1 MTTYEDLVKHG
12 ETKFSP
18 KFYRHWR
25 TDGNY
30 INPVEAQPLYRRSAT
45 TSSFPTYKNIG
56 KPTLQKGQ
64 RYFIITTPSTPTGNI
79 REYIQ
84 MANGRVTKDLD
95 KADYIVFDDSSF
107 KTISFEG
114 AFYLKYT
121 GDINVVITSPSRY
134 DNWNTHEGIVS
145 KQIEN
150 AKLIDSRYASCEG
163 FYKQYRIAAAAA
175 LDKYP
180 NKVLH
185 PYDLGVA
192 SGSIT
197 ELTEDNIKAVI
208 KMLKSRNKQD
218 TQLANHMIGTF
229 DYEKSLLLT
238 WKFCREL
245 YIETASFY
253 FNRRMKS
260 VRTFIDKYYDKYSGM
275 EASFFFRYCEMKDI
289 LTPEIFNNVYKVIQ
303 NSIRV
308 LNNPDVYTIKFE
320 MKPKYKELLK
330 QHMLHGKNEVNK

>member
-25 TDGNY
+25 TDSQY
-30 INPVEAQPLYRRSAT
+30 LINTEAQPLYKKGST
-45 TSSFPTYKNIG
+45 PFPKYKSVG
-56 KPTLQKGQ
+56 KPTLKDKQ

-79 REYIQ
+79 REYVK
-84 MANGRVTKDLD
+84 MAKGRVTKDLD

-107 KTISFEG
+107 NKIDFE
-114 AFYLKYT
+114 ATYESQYT
-121 GDINVVITSPSRY
+121 GDVNAVITSASRY
-134 DNWNTHEGIVS
+134 NNWNQHQDLVS
-145 KQIEN
+145 KQIEGRLVN
-150 AKLIDSRYASCEG
+150 SEHGYTTY
-163 FYKQYRIAAAAA
+163 YKQYSIAAAAA

-197 ELTEDNIKAVI
+197 ELTEDNIKAVM
-208 KMLKSRNKQD
+208 KMLTSRNESD

-238 WKFCREL
+238 WKFCRTL
-245 YIETASFY
+245 YVESAGWY

-260 VRTFIDKYYDKYSGM
+260 VRTFVDKYYEKYCHLDAS
-275 EASFFFRYCEMKDI
+275 SFFMYCKNKGTV
-289 LTPEIFNNVYKVIQ
+289 TPEIFDDVYKVIQ
-303 NSIRV
+303 RNIRIMH
-308 LNNPDVYTIKFE
+308 NPGIYTVKFE
-320 MKPKYKELLK
+320 MKPEYKELLK
-330 QHMLHGKNEVNK
+330 AHAHGKSMENNPD